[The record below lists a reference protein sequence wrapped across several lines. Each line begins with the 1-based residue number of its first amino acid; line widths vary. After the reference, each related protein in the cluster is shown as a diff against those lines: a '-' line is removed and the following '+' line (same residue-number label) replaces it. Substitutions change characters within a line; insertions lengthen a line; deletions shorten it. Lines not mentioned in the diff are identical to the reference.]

1 MPHDTPLI
9 ATIVV
14 GLCLAFLFGAIANR
28 LRISPLVG
36 YLLAGVLCGP
46 YTPGFVADQEL
57 TLQLAEIGVILLMFG
72 VGLHFSVK
80 ELLSVKAIAVPG
92 ALVQIFAATALG
104 TSLGLIIGWDLSG
117 SIVFGLAL
125 STASTVVL
133 LRAMQE
139 RRLMETDRGRIAIGW
154 LIVEDLVMVLTLVL
168 MPAIAGLLHGNSG
181 TAHSD
186 PIASALGL
194 GITGIIL
201 LTLIKI
207 AIFIALMLVVGKR
220 VVPWILETISASGS
234 RELFRLGVLAVAL
247 GVAFG
252 AANLFGVS
260 LALGAF
266 FAGMVMSESELSHQ
280 AAEESLPLRDAFAVL
295 FFVSVG
301 MLFDPMV
308 LINNP
313 LSLLATL
320 LIIMIGK
327 SAAAF
332 FIVRAFKHPTGTA
345 LTISASLAQ
354 IGEFSFILAS
364 LGVSLKLMPKEAQ
377 DLVLAGA
384 ILSILF
390 NPLVFIGF
398 EKLRPFIERKLS
410 GKLSSDVIELSTD
423 DEDDTIKS
431 FSAHATTLTGHTI
444 IAGYGEVGS
453 RVAEKLIAEKHR
465 IVVIE
470 NAEKPATELRET
482 GIEVILGNAAE
493 KETLIRAGLA
503 DAQCLILALPY
514 AFETARA
521 IAQAS
526 QNNPSLHI
534 IARAE
539 LVVEADYLRDLG
551 IGTIILAEEEIAR
564 GILGKITENSS
575 EIQRKQTETSSEYPL
590 SPTN

>member
-14 GLCLAFLFGAIANR
+14 GLCLAFVFGAIANR

-36 YLLAGVLCGP
+36 YLLAGVVCGP

-80 ELLSVKAIAVPG
+80 ELLAVKAIAVPG
-92 ALVQIFAATALG
+92 ALVQILAATLLG
-104 TSLGLIIGWDLSG
+104 TGLGLIIGWDFTG
-117 SIVFGLAL
+117 SVVFGLAL

-139 RRLMETDRGRIAIGW
+139 RRLMETDRGKIAVGW
-154 LIVEDLVMVLTLVL
+154 LIVEDLAMVLTLVL
-168 MPAIAGLLHGNSG
+168 MPAIAGLLHGNSVDVP
-181 TAHSD
+181 TD
-186 PIASALGL
+186 PLATALGL
-194 GITGIIL
+194 GITGIIF

-207 AIFIALMLVVGKR
+207 AVFIALMLVVGKR
-220 VVPWILETISASGS
+220 VVPWILEAISASGS
-234 RELFRLGVLAVAL
+234 RELFRLCVLAIAL

-308 LINNP
+308 LIHNP

-332 FIVRAFKHPTGTA
+332 FIVRAFKHPAGTA

-354 IGEFSFILAS
+354 IGEFSFILAG
-364 LGVSLKLMPKEAQ
+364 LGVSLKLMPPEAR

-390 NPLVFIGF
+390 NPLIFIGF
-398 EKLRPFIERKLS
+398 ERLRPYIERKFYPNASADMTEVSLHADVSLTGTPVAQPTSLS
-410 GKLSSDVIELSTD
+410 
-423 DEDDTIKS
+423 
-431 FSAHATTLTGHTI
+431 GHTI
-444 IAGYGEVGS
+444 IAGYGEVGT
-453 RVAEKLIAEKHR
+453 RVVARLLEDKQPLL
-465 IVVIE
+465 VIE
-470 NAEKPATELRET
+470 NAEKPAAELRET
-482 GIEVILGNAAE
+482 GIEVILGNAADAE
-493 KETLIRAGLA
+493 ILTAAGITA
-503 DAQCLILALPY
+503 AQRLILALPY
-514 AFETARA
+514 AFESARIIALARQKNPA
-521 IAQAS
+521 I
-526 QNNPSLHI
+526 NI

-539 LVVEADYLRDLG
+539 SVIDAGYLNELG
-551 IGTIILAEEEIAR
+551 VNSVILAEEEIAR
-564 GILGKITENSS
+564 GILDKITGKPAAAPQAQQENSS
-575 EIQRKQTETSSEYPL
+575 APEQ
-590 SPTN
+590 

>member
-9 ATIVV
+9 ATIVI
-14 GLCLAFLFGAIANR
+14 GLCLAFVFGALANR

-36 YLLAGVLCGP
+36 YLLAGVVCGP

-92 ALVQIFAATALG
+92 ALGQILAATALG
-104 TSLGLIIGWDLSG
+104 TGLGLILGWDLTG
-117 SIVFGLAL
+117 SVVFGLAL

-139 RRLMETDRGRIAIGW
+139 RRLMETDRGRIAVGW

-168 MPAIAGLLHGNSG
+168 MPAIAGLIHGTS
-181 TAHSD
+181 TAIMSD
-186 PIASALGL
+186 PLANALGL
-194 GITGIIL
+194 GITGIII
-201 LTLIKI
+201 LTLVKI
-207 AIFIALMLVVGKR
+207 AIFVALMLIVGKR

-234 RELFRLGVLAVAL
+234 RELFRLGVLAIAL

-332 FIVRAFKHPTGTA
+332 LIVRAFRHPAGTA

-354 IGEFSFILAS
+354 IGEFSFILAG
-364 LGVSLKLMPKEAQ
+364 LGVSLKLLPPEAR

-384 ILSILF
+384 ILSILC

-398 EKLRPFIERKLS
+398 ERMRPFIERKFYARHGDEVTEIS
-410 GKLSSDVIELSTD
+410 GSTNTSHTVAASLH
-423 DEDDTIKS
+423 ETNL
-431 FSAHATTLTGHTI
+431 HGHTI

-453 RVAEKLIAEKHR
+453 RVVEKLQTQNYALL
-465 IVVIE
+465 VIE
-470 NAEKPATELRET
+470 NAEKPATELYGS
-482 GIEVILGNAAE
+482 GIEVILGNAADADI
-493 KETLIRAGLA
+493 LNLAGIA
-503 DAQCLILALPY
+503 TAQRLILALPY
-514 AFETARA
+514 AFESARI
-521 IAQAS
+521 IALARQK
-526 QNNPSLHI
+526 NPTLDI

-539 LVVEADYLRDLG
+539 SVIEAGYLSEMG
-551 IGTIILAEEEIAR
+551 VSSVILAEEEIAR
-564 GILGKITENSS
+564 GILHKITENSVS
-575 EIQRKQTETSSEYPL
+575 TAENKPELAEKML
-590 SPTN
+590 